1 MIARTASST
10 KGEEMEKSPT
20 QRLNRIRR
28 RALLKSAAALAAIG
42 PTALAAAPPG
52 AQPRTNAPQARARSP
67 GAMFA
72 YVGAFTTPERKGHGD
87 GINVYRMDPA
97 SGGWTHVQV
106 VPLVNPSFLAVD
118 HAQRFLYSVHADLDE
133 VSAYAIDKASGQLTP
148 LNRQSCGGKNP
159 VYLVIDPGNRFIV
172 TANYGAGSVGVV
184 PIEQDG
190 TLGARADL
198 ATLPGEPGPNR
209 KEQASSHPHECP
221 FDRAGRFILV
231 PDKGLDRVF
240 VFLFDGVH
248 GKLVPNEPPFVA
260 TREGAG
266 PRHIAFH
273 PSLPFAY
280 VIDELDSTVTT
291 YRYDSRHGSPQPVQ
305 VVPTTPPSFT
315 GNNTGAEVAVAPVG
329 TLRLRLQSRARQ
341 RRDLRRRS
349 CPRDPDAG
357 RLGADPGQDAALLW
371 ARPCGAVPLR
381 RQPGFRHG
389 RDLPRQPGDRSPRAD
404 RSGRQGRQPSLHHLC
419 RRLESRRAVEALIVD
434 TRKSSRAPLTGI
446 IPVERFFGGR
456 AA

>member
-1 MIARTASST
+1 MGKEYDGPIGVKRE
-10 KGEEMEKSPT
+10 GEEMEASPK
-20 QRLNRIRR
+20 QAIRRIRR
-28 RALLKSAAALAAIG
+28 RVLLQSAGAFAAVGPAALTAAR
-42 PTALAAAPPG
+42 AG
-52 AQPRTNAPQARARSP
+52 AQPRTNPPQAKPKSP

-97 SGGWTHVQV
+97 SGTWTHVQV

-118 HAQRFLYSVHADLDE
+118 RDQRFLYSVHADLDE

-159 VYLVIDPGNRFIV
+159 VHLAVDPGNRFIV

-190 TLGARADL
+190 TLGARTDL

-221 FDRAGRFILV
+221 FDHAGRFILV

-240 VFLFDGVH
+240 VFLFDGAH
-248 GKLVPNEPPFVA
+248 GKLMPNDPPFVA

-273 PSLPFAY
+273 PTLPHAY

-291 YRYDSRHGSPQPVQ
+291 YRYDPQRGSLQPVQ
-305 VVPTTPPSFT
+305 VVPTIPPSFT
-315 GNNTGAEVAVAPVG
+315 GNNTGAEVAVAP
-329 TLRLRLQSRARQ
+329 
-341 RRDLRRRS
+341 
-349 CPRDPDAG
+349 
-357 RLGADPGQDAALLW
+357 
-371 ARPCGAVPLR
+371 
-381 RQPGFRHG
+381 
-389 RDLPRQPGDRSPRAD
+389 
-404 RSGRQGRQPSLHHLC
+404 SGRFVYGSNRGHDSIAIFAVDHAQGSL
-419 RRLESRRAVEALIVD
+419 
-434 TRKSSRAPLTGI
+434 T
-446 IPVERFFGGR
+446 PVGWEPTQGKTPRFFGLDP
-456 AA
+456 AANFLYAANQDSDTRRPVG